1 MELRKVGRTELGG
14 INLKNKSSRS
24 LETKYFPP
32 GNLHQKFLG
41 SLEGRR
47 IKERISKTRNDRWR
61 GYNLHN
67 HGFPNIIEIVNE
79 KLYEQSSNNFPPHNI
94 SIWDF

>member
-47 IKERISKTRNDRWR
+47 IKARISRTRNNLWR

-67 HGFPNIIEIVNE
+67 HGFPKIIEIENE
-79 KLYEQSSNNFPPHNI
+79 
-94 SIWDF
+94 